1 MRRRPA
7 AVGAALVAAA
17 LAATSLAACGG
28 DERTDRSGSI
38 AWEKDPQL
46 LVPETLP
53 NDRILF
59 GRIRNTS
66 SKTVQLKSVE
76 VHLTTADG
84 RRVAGN
90 GRFIGGF
97 VHGNIPLDIQSGED
111 QAPPAQLRLGYEA
124 RIAPGKSVPLTVAW
138 REAKGRRPVAVE
150 LGDGSRLEVPQRPPQ
165 PGST

>member
-7 AVGAALVAAA
+7 AVAGALATAA
-17 LAATSLAACGG
+17 LAATGLAACGG
-28 DERTDRSGSI
+28 DEGAARSGSI
-38 AWEKDPQL
+38 AWQKDPQL

-66 SKTVQLKSVE
+66 SKTVELNSAE
-76 VHLTTADG
+76 VRLTAADG

-90 GRFIGGF
+90 GRFVGGF

-111 QAPPAQLRLGYEA
+111 QAPPARLRLGYEA

-150 LGDGSRLEVPQRPPQ
+150 LGDGSRLEVPQRPPR